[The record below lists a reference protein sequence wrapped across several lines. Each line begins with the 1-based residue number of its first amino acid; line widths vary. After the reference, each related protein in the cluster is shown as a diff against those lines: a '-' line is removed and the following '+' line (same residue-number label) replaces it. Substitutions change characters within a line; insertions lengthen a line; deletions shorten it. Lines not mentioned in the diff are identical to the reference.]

1 MSGAGAHERYAEVTA
16 QILSRAPE
24 TDIDPRLDRVRTLL
38 DLLGDPQRN
47 FRVVHIT
54 GTNGKTS
61 TARMIDALVRG
72 RGLRVGRYTSP
83 HLRTVRE
90 RIVVDGEPISQERF
104 VEAYDDIRPYIE
116 MADSMNDAPLSFFE
130 ILTVMAYAVFADAP
144 VDVAVVEVGMG
155 GTWDATN
162 VVDGDV
168 AVVTPIGIDHT
179 EYLPDTLD
187 GIAEE
192 KSGIIKPDSVTVL
205 AQQPVPAA
213 EVLVRRAA
221 EVGSTVAREG
231 LEFGVVSREV
241 AVGGQQIAVK
251 GLTGNYENLFLPLFG
266 EHQASNAA
274 VAIAAVEAF
283 SASED
288 ATGLDPVIVAEALAG
303 LESPGRMEVVRTS
316 PTVIADAAH
325 NPAGMIA
332 TAAAVEAFSAS
343 EDAIGLDPV
352 IVAEALAGLES
363 PGRMEVVRT
372 SPTVIADAAHNPAG
386 MIATAAA
393 VEEAFTFS
401 RLIGVVAVMADK
413 DVEGILDPLEPLL
426 DEIVVTRNSSP
437 RSLDPENLAAL
448 AEGIFGEDRVHVE
461 PRLDD
466 AIDRA
471 VGLAE
476 EGGEFGGVGVLVTGS
491 VVTSGDAVHLMRG
504 SGE

>member
-1 MSGAGAHERYAEVTA
+1 
-16 QILSRAPE
+16 
-24 TDIDPRLDRVRTLL
+24 
-38 DLLGDPQRN
+38 
-47 FRVVHIT
+47 
-54 GTNGKTS
+54 
-61 TARMIDALVRG
+61 MIDALMRG

-90 RIVVDGEPISQERF
+90 RIVVDGEPVSQEQF
-104 VEAYDDIRPYIE
+104 VEAYDDIRPYLE
-116 MADSMNDAPLSFFE
+116 MADSMSDVRLSFFE

-155 GTWDATN
+155 GSWDATN

-168 AVVTPIGIDHT
+168 AVITPIGIDHT

-192 KSGIIKPDSVTVL
+192 KAGIIKPHSVTVM
-205 AQQPVPAA
+205 AQQPLPAA
-213 EVLVRRAA
+213 EVLVRHAA

-231 LEFGVVSREV
+231 LEFGVTSREV

-274 VAIAAVEAF
+274 VAVAAVEAF
-283 SASED
+283 SAAED
-288 ATGLDPVIVAEALAG
+288 AAGLDPEIVGEALTG

-332 TAAAVEAFSAS
+332 TV
-343 EDAIGLDPV
+343 
-352 IVAEALAGLES
+352 
-363 PGRMEVVRT
+363 
-372 SPTVIADAAHNPAG
+372 
-386 MIATAAA
+386 AA
-393 VEEAFTFS
+393 VEEAFSFS
-401 RLIGVVAVMADK
+401 RLVGVVAVMADK

-437 RSLDPENLAAL
+437 RSLDPEQLSAL
-448 AEGIFGEDRVHVE
+448 AQQIFGEDRVHLA

-491 VVTSGDAVHLMRG
+491 VVTSGDAVHLLRG

>member
-1 MSGAGAHERYAEVTA
+1 MSEASAEERYAEVTA
-16 QILSRAPE
+16 EILSRAPE
-24 TDIDPRLDRVRTLL
+24 SDIDPRLDRVRTVL
-38 DLLGDPQRN
+38 DLLGDPQRS
-47 FRVVHIT
+47 FRVIHVT

-61 TARMIDALVRG
+61 TARMIDALMRG

-104 VEAYDDIRPYIE
+104 VEAYDDIRPFLE
-116 MADSMNDAPLSFFE
+116 MADSMNDVRLSFFE
-130 ILTVMAYAVFADAP
+130 ILTVMAYAVFADTP

-168 AVVTPIGIDHT
+168 AVITPIGIDHT
-179 EYLPDTLD
+179 DYLPDTID

-192 KSGIIKPDSVTVL
+192 KAGIIKPQSVTVM
-205 AQQPVPAA
+205 AQQPLPAA
-213 EVLVRRAA
+213 EVLVRHAA

-231 LEFGVVSREV
+231 LEFGVTSREV
-241 AVGGQQIAVK
+241 AVGGQQFAVK
-251 GLTGNYENLFLPLFG
+251 GLTGNYDNLFLPLFG
-266 EHQASNAA
+266 EYQAGNAA

-288 ATGLDPVIVAEALAG
+288 AAGLDPVLVGEAMAG

-325 NPAGMIA
+325 NPAGM
-332 TAAAVEAFSAS
+332 T
-343 EDAIGLDPV
+343 
-352 IVAEALAGLES
+352 
-363 PGRMEVVRT
+363 
-372 SPTVIADAAHNPAG
+372 
-386 MIATAAA
+386 ATAAA
-393 VEEAFTFS
+393 VEEAFSFS

-413 DVEGILDPLEPLL
+413 DVEGILEPLEPLL
-426 DEIVVTRNSSP
+426 DELVVTRNSSP
-437 RSLDPENLAAL
+437 RSLDPVQLSDI
-448 AEGIFGEDRVHVE
+448 AEQIFGEDRVHLA

-466 AIDRA
+466 AIDQA
-471 VGLAE
+471 IGLAE
-476 EGGEFGGVGVLVTGS
+476 AGGEFGGVGVLVTGS
-491 VVTSGDAVHLMRG
+491 VVTSGDAVHLLRG